1 MIGAAFNE
9 ILLPNEC
16 IEVTQLLA
24 CKNFEHWSVDA
35 AQAFSKVTQ
44 IKYIGFLLFK
54 SEINSYYFKIGNI

>member
-24 CKNFEHWSVDA
+24 CKNFEQWSVDA
-35 AQAFSKVTQ
+35 AQAFSKVT
-44 IKYIGFLLFK
+44 
-54 SEINSYYFKIGNI
+54 